1 MMPLFLFMESPEM
14 EQYITQY
21 QIDGNNLVGKPKYKD
36 CKVYIND
43 TQYFDSVPQTASEF

>member
-1 MMPLFLFMESPEM
+1 MPLILFMESPEM

-21 QIDGNNLVGKPKYKD
+21 PTDGDNLVG
-36 CKVYIND
+36 KVYIND